1 LEQILGD
8 RLAATHA
15 PVLPPVRGSRRP
27 GTGLSPITDAIAAI
41 GRGEIVIVVDDAD
54 RENEGDFVMAADWVT
69 PEAVNFMVTHGRGLV
84 CLPMAAARL
93 DELELAPMVSGAG
106 GPDHTAFTVS
116 IDLDERGNTGIS
128 AADRARCIRRATAAD
143 ATAADFR
150 RPGHVFPLR
159 AQDGGVLKRPGHTEA
174 AVDLARLAGLS
185 GAGVICEIMNPD
197 GTMARLDD
205 LLVIAERFGLH
216 LVTIADLIA
225 HRRRHEQLVRKVAEA
240 VVPTEF
246 GPFTAMAFEAD
257 YDREQHLVFVKG
269 NPTGASPVL
278 VRMHSECLTGDVFGS
293 LRCDCGVQ
301 LRDAMRRIEAA
312 GEGVIVYI
320 RGHEGRG
327 IGIMHKLQ
335 AYKLQDGGAD
345 TVEANIELGFPV
357 DARDYG
363 TGAQIL
369 AQLGLTKLR
378 LLTNN
383 PDKRAALEGYGLEV
397 VERVPV
403 ETVPNVHNLRYLE
416 TKRDKLG
423 HDLVIA
429 EPATETA

>member
-1 LEQILGD
+1 VETL
-8 RLAATHA
+8 
-15 PVLPPVRGSRRP
+15 PLPPQPPVVIDALPTISGSRRP
-27 GTGLSPITDAIAAI
+27 GQGLSSIDDAIEAVR
-41 GRGEIVIVVDDAD
+41 RGEIVIVVDDAD
-54 RENEGDFVMAADWVT
+54 RENEGDFLMAADWVT

-84 CLPMAAARL
+84 CMPMESERL
-93 DELELAPMVSGAG
+93 DALEISPMVPDAA

-116 IDLDERGNTGIS
+116 IDLNEPGNTGIS
-128 AADRARCIRRATAAD
+128 ALDRARCIRRATAAD
-143 ATAADFR
+143 ARPEDFR
-150 RPGHVFPLR
+150 RPGHIFPLR
-159 AQDGGVLKRPGHTEA
+159 AQPGGVLKRPGHTEA
-174 AVDLARLAGLS
+174 AVDFARLAGLS

-205 LLVIAERFGLH
+205 LLEVADRFGLH

-225 HRRRHEQLVRKVAEA
+225 YRRRSEKLVRRVAEA
-240 VVPTEF
+240 VIPTQF
-246 GPFTAMAFEAD
+246 GPFNAIAYESD
-257 YDREQHLVFVKG
+257 YDDEHHIALVRG
-269 NPTGASPVL
+269 NPTGDRPVL

-301 LRDAMRRIEAA
+301 LEDAMRRIDEA
-312 GEGVIVYI
+312 GEGVIVYV
-320 RGHEGRG
+320 RGHEGRA
-327 IGIMHKLQ
+327 IGIVHKLQ
-335 AYKLQDGGAD
+335 AYKLQDGGSD

-369 AQLGLTKLR
+369 ADLGLHQLR

-397 VERVPV
+397 VERIAVQ
-403 ETVPNVHNLRYLE
+403 TVPTVHNLRYLQ

-423 HDLVIA
+423 HDIELV
-429 EPATETA
+429 ETETA

>member
-1 LEQILGD
+1 MLPTADPTSVPEVIDVAGLQ
-8 RLAATHA
+8 AASAT
-15 PVLPPVRGSRRP
+15 GRRP
-27 GTGLSPITDAIAAI
+27 ALSTIDEAIEAI
-41 GRGEIVIVVDDAD
+41 RRGEMVIVVDDAD

-69 PEAVNFMVTHGRGLV
+69 PDAVNFMITHGRGLV
-84 CLPMAAARL
+84 CLPMAPERL
-93 DELELAPMVSGAG
+93 DQLELMPMVPAAG

-116 IDLDERGNTGIS
+116 IDLDEPGNTGIS
-128 AADRARCIRRATAAD
+128 ALDRARCIRRATAAE
-143 ATAADFR
+143 AVPADFR

-159 AQDGGVLKRPGHTEA
+159 AQSGGVLKRPGHTEA
-174 AVDLARLAGLS
+174 AVDLAKLAGLS
-185 GAGVICEIMNPD
+185 AAGVICEIMNPD

-205 LLVIAERFGLH
+205 LLEVADRFGLH

-225 HRRRHEQLVRKVAEA
+225 YRRRSEKLVRRVAEA
-240 VVPTEF
+240 VIPTPF
-246 GPFTAMAFEAD
+246 GPFNAIAYESDTED
-257 YDREQHLVFVKG
+257 QHHIALVRG
-269 NPTGASPVL
+269 NPSGDKPVL
-278 VRMHSECLTGDVFGS
+278 VRMHSECLTGDVFAS
-293 LRCDCGVQ
+293 MRCDCGVQ
-301 LRDAMRRIEAA
+301 LQDAMRRIDEA

-320 RGHEGRG
+320 RGHEGRA
-327 IGIMHKLQ
+327 IGIVHKLQ

-369 AQLGLTKLR
+369 ADLGLHKLR

-397 VERVPV
+397 VERIAVQ
-403 ETVPNVHNLRYLE
+403 TVPTVHNLRYLQ

-423 HDLVIA
+423 HDIVLA
-429 EPATETA
+429 ETETA

>member
-1 LEQILGD
+1 
-8 RLAATHA
+8 
-15 PVLPPVRGSRRP
+15 
-27 GTGLSPITDAIAAI
+27 
-41 GRGEIVIVVDDAD
+41 
-54 RENEGDFVMAADWVT
+54 
-69 PEAVNFMVTHGRGLV
+69 
-84 CLPMAAARL
+84 
-93 DELELAPMVSGAG
+93 
-106 GPDHTAFTVS
+106 
-116 IDLDERGNTGIS
+116 
-128 AADRARCIRRATAAD
+128 
-143 ATAADFR
+143 
-150 RPGHVFPLR
+150 
-159 AQDGGVLKRPGHTEA
+159 
-174 AVDLARLAGLS
+174 
-185 GAGVICEIMNPD
+185 
-197 GTMARLDD
+197 
-205 LLVIAERFGLH
+205 
-216 LVTIADLIA
+216 
-225 HRRRHEQLVRKVAEA
+225 
-240 VVPTEF
+240 
-246 GPFTAMAFEAD
+246 
-257 YDREQHLVFVKG
+257 
-269 NPTGASPVL
+269 
-278 VRMHSECLTGDVFGS
+278 MHSECLTGDVFGS